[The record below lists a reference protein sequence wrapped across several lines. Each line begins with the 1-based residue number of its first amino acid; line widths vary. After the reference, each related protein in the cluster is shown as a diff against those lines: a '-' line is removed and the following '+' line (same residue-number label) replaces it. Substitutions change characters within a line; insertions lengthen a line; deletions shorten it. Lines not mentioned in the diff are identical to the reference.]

1 MSVFVHVQV
10 SECAII
16 YYSIRTLAIIVRI
29 ELNENRSVCL
39 CAHIINPVSECVGI
53 HVRVCVC
60 VCMYTF

>member
-39 CAHIINPVSECVGI
+39 CAHIINPVSECV
-53 HVRVCVC
+53 
-60 VCMYTF
+60 